1 MRWIALVLF
10 GIAAT
15 AIPAA
20 AQDIPGR
27 VGRLAYLEGSAGAY
41 HDPQIGWEQ
50 AFVNSPITSENSVW
64 TEPGA
69 RAELQLGGT
78 AVRLDGATQL
88 DISRLDDLVFD
99 AAVVRGSVGL
109 RVRYKQRDDRY
120 VISTPQARF
129 LIDTDGRY
137 RIDVAPEN
145 DESRLTVFSGT
156 AHLDGAGGR
165 VRVDAGRSV
174 VVYGASS
181 QYVFD
186 EASTTRFDR
195 WAFARDDQWRDTVSR
210 RYVSPYMTGYEDLDR
225 YGEWIRDSDYGALWV
240 PSRVAYGWAP
250 YRHGD
255 LCHIRPGC

>member
-27 VGRLAYLEGSAGAY
+27 VGRLAYLEGSVGAY

-78 AVRLDGATQL
+78 ALRLDGATQL
-88 DISRLDDLVFD
+88 DISRLDDTLFD
-99 AAVVRGSVGL
+99 AAVVRGTVGL

-129 LIDTDGRY
+129 VIDSDGRY
-137 RIDVAPEN
+137 RPRTTNRA
-145 DESRLTVFSGT
+145 SRSSAARRTSR
-156 AHLDGAGGR
+156 AGAGASASMPAAR
-165 VRVDAGRSV
+165 SWSMARRRNTSSTAPRSRASTAGRSRATTN
-174 VVYGASS
+174 GA
-181 QYVFD
+181 
-186 EASTTRFDR
+186 TR
-195 WAFARDDQWRDTVSR
+195 WRAATSR
-210 RYVSPYMTGYEDLDR
+210 RP
-225 YGEWIRDSDYGALWV
+225 
-240 PSRVAYGWAP
+240 
-250 YRHGD
+250 
-255 LCHIRPGC
+255 

>member
-129 LIDTDGRY
+129 VIDTDGRY

-156 AHLDGAGGR
+156 AHLERARERAGRCRPLGRGLRRVVAIR
-165 VRVDAGRSV
+165 VRPRLGVALRPLGARARRAVARFGR
-174 VVYGASS
+174 
-181 QYVFD
+181 
-186 EASTTRFDR
+186 EAICLALYDGIRGPRSL
-195 WAFARDDQWRDTVSR
+195 R
-210 RYVSPYMTGYEDLDR
+210 RV
-225 YGEWIRDSDYGALWV
+225 DYGRGLRRAV
-240 PSRVAYGWAP
+240 EAY
-250 YRHGD
+250 
-255 LCHIRPGC
+255 